1 MPSGS
6 DVKEAVQWFACKLKE
21 LDVSTKVTDFC
32 PPNLNPD
39 TLWSFVVVSLC
50 VLGVVLGALG
60 TMYLW
65 IKKIRRWNQCL
76 ERRKDAV
83 NAIADSQSNKV
94 YLAKMT
100 RKDCRIQKK
109 FWADSLKEAK
119 SEEEFQRLKRY
130 YMRHFCLAD
139 KLTGVYSFS

>member
-6 DVKEAVQWFACKLKE
+6 DVKEAVQWLACELKE

-65 IKKIRRWNQCL
+65 IKKIHRWHHRWKRC
-76 ERRKDAV
+76 DAAV
-83 NAIADSQSNKV
+83 NAIAASSTNKV
-94 YLAKMT
+94 RLVKMT
-100 RKDCRIQKK
+100 RKDGRTQKR
-109 FWADSLKEAK
+109 FWMDSLMEAK

-130 YMRHFCLAD
+130 YIQHFCLAD
-139 KLTGVYSFS
+139 KLAGVYSFS